1 MGMKE
6 QVVHINCVLPLLQ
19 KDTSE
24 QGPLTW
30 SPPLFQHMESGEAD
44 DCHSDDHE
52 IGNSIVP
59 MRTTRSGRVV

>member
-30 SPPLFQHMESGEAD
+30 SPPLLESGKAD

-59 MRTTRSGRVV
+59 MRTTCSGHVV